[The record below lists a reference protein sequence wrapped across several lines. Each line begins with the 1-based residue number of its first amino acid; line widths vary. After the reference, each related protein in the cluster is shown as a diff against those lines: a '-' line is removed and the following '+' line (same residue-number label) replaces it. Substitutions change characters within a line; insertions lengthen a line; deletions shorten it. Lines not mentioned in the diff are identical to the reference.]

1 MECAQINVTGGS
13 GSAVPSKTV
22 SFPGAYKANDPGL
35 LISIYTMTPASKYIV
50 PGPEV
55 FTCSGSGA
63 VTPPPA
69 SGGSGGSSSSSSS
82 AQVTT
87 MVTTLAPPK
96 PAATQE
102 APPSCEVKQ
111 WQQCGGQSYS
121 GCGSCAGGL
130 KCAVINEYYHQCT

>member
-1 MECAQINVTGGS
+1 MECAQINITGGS
-13 GSAVPSKTV
+13 GSAAPSKTV

-63 VTPPPA
+63 VTVTPPA
-69 SGGSGGSSSSSSS
+69 SSGSGSGSS

-102 APPSCEVKQ
+102 APSCQVQQ